1 MKFAWCRPGRFLVAT
16 FLLIAHCATAAAAA
30 APADTQPEPV
40 LAAIPAHPALWTVH
54 GPAATAYLFGSVHLL
69 PANVQWR
76 TRRIDAAIAA
86 SDTFVFEAP
95 TDNAGIN
102 AISDFIRAHGMLPA
116 GTSLPSLLDAHTL
129 ADYREALALTHTSA
143 QSVDNF
149 RPWLAGLVLEMA
161 YIRSEHYAPES
172 GVDRQVYATAKAQ
185 GKSVRYFETVKQQMS
200 LLMPENPKLEVEE
213 FDATLKGFQ
222 SQSNVLGPL
231 IDAWGNADEAEVAKL
246 MNADLQAIPGA
257 RKILLD
263 DRNQAWARELKD
275 MLAEPHT
282 FFITVGAGH
291 LAGPSGLPALLRQ
304 AGYEVDGP

>member
-1 MKFAWCRPGRFLVAT
+1 MKHAWRRPGRVLVAT
-16 FLLIAHCATAAAAA
+16 LLLIGHYATGAAATAAN
-30 APADTQPEPV
+30 TEPEAV
-40 LAAIPAHPALWTVH
+40 LAAIPARPALWTVH

-69 PANVQWR
+69 PPNVQWR

-95 TDNAGIN
+95 TDNAGID
-102 AISDFIRAHGMLPA
+102 AISDFIRAHGTLPA
-116 GTSLPSLLDAHTL
+116 GTSLPSLLDVQTL
-129 ADYREALALTHTSA
+129 KDYRKALALTHTSA

-161 YIRSEHYAPES
+161 YIRSEHYAPEG
-172 GVDRQVYATAKAQ
+172 GVDRQVYAMAKAQ

-200 LLMPENPKLEVEE
+200 LLMPQDPKLEVKE

-291 LAGPSGLPALLRQ
+291 LAGPSGLPALLQQ
-304 AGYEVDGP
+304 AGYQVDGP